1 MGTLMV
7 ILGPTAVGKSAL
19 GMRLAEQLDGEI
31 VNADALQVYRGFD
44 VGTAKPTAEER
55 RRVRHHLIDIL
66 DPHEQFSA
74 GDFARRARQAI
85 EDIGQRS
92 KVPIVVGGSGLYL
105 RALLEGIAEIPPVDP
120 RLTDYLRRR
129 LGAEGLARQRLGLT
143 LLDPETA
150 NRLAPGDTQ
159 RTLRALAVALGT
171 GRPLA
176 AWIAE
181 RPYGRQPL
189 PALRIGLTLPR
200 AILYDRIADRVRS
213 MVQEGWVEEVV
224 ELLDRGLSPSLPAFQ
239 AIGYRQLAGVA
250 RGRTTLEEAIA
261 ETIRATTRF
270 AKRQATWYRNEK
282 NITWFSA
289 DEIERELPQI
299 VAIWNEFG
307 RRGAYAE
314 DDN

>member
-1 MGTLMV
+1 MGSVLV

-19 GMRLAEQLDGEI
+19 GLQLAEQIDGEI
-31 VNADALQVYRGFD
+31 INADALQVYRGFD

-55 RRVRHHLIDIL
+55 ERVRHHLVDIL
-66 DPHEQFSA
+66 DPHERFSA
-74 GDFARRARQAI
+74 GDFARRAGLAI
-85 EDIGQRS
+85 EDIGRRA

-105 RALLEGIAEIPPVDP
+105 RALLEGIAEIPPLDP
-120 RLTDYLRRR
+120 RLTDYLRRQ
-129 LGAEGLARQRLGLT
+129 LADDGLAKLRFRLD

-150 NRLAPGDTQ
+150 ARLASGDTQ

-171 GRPLA
+171 GRPLS
-176 AWIAE
+176 AWIAD
-181 RPYGRQPL
+181 RPFGQQPL

-213 MVQEGWVEEVV
+213 MVQKGWVEEVV
-224 ELLDRGLSPSLPAFQ
+224 ELLDQGLSPSLPAFQ
-239 AIGYRQLAGVA
+239 AIGYRQLAEVA

-307 RRGAYAE
+307 RRGAHA
-314 DDN
+314 

>member
-1 MGTLMV
+1 MV

-150 NRLAPGDTQ
+150 NRLASGDTQ

>member
-1 MGTLMV
+1 MV

-270 AKRQATWYRNEK
+270 AKRQATWHRNEK